1 MSMVRVAVFA
11 VIAVAVGG
19 AAYVYR
25 GEVAQRLGLGASAS
39 AAEKG
44 SASPA
49 AMAQPQGRRGR
60 ANPAGAV
67 PVVVTSVEPKAMP
80 IVIEAVG
87 TVQSI
92 SSVQLKSRLDSQIMK
107 VNVEEGAL
115 VKEGDLLFELD
126 ARTLKAQLSQIEA
139 QIRKDQA
146 QLEQAKRDT
155 VRAGDLLTKGAG
167 TVVARD
173 TNFTTQKAA
182 EAQLEADEAM
192 RQNIQTQ
199 ISYSEIRAPV
209 SGRIGSIPYKAGTT
223 LRVGDNTATAVLAT
237 INQVDPI
244 YVSFA
249 MPQVFLTDLRA
260 AMAKGGVKVNAVIDD
275 DHKQSGVIAFIENTV
290 DRQHRHR
297 DGQGAHRQRQRGPV
311 ARPVREGRGR
321 ARHRARGAFGPGG
334 RGPARNAGPL
344 RLRHQGRQH
353 GRSPPDHHQ
362 AHAVRRVGDRQ
373 RAQGRRIG
381 RDRRPAAP
389 GQRRFRRRSPTRGR
403 QAGACSKRAAQAR
416 AAPRLTRNRG
426 SRPCPRSASAAR

>member
-25 GEVAQRLGLGASAS
+25 DEVAQRLGLGASAS

-44 SASPA
+44 SSPA

-80 IVIEAVG
+80 IMIEAVG

-126 ARTLKAQLSQIEA
+126 ARTQKAQLSQIEA

-155 VRAGDLLTKGAG
+155 TRAGDLLTKGAG

-192 RQNIQTQ
+192 RQNILTQ

-209 SGRIGSIPYKAGTT
+209 SGRISSIPYKAGTT
-223 LRVGDNTATAVLAT
+223 LRLGDNTATAVLAT

-260 AMAKGGVKVNAVIDD
+260 AMAKGGVKVNAVIDET
-275 DHKQSGVIAFIENTV
+275 HKQSGVIGFLENTV
-290 DRQHRHR
+290 DANTGTVTAKARIANANEGLWPGQFVKVEVVLGIEPDALSVPAAAVQLGTQGPYVFVIKDGNTAEVRPITIKR
-297 DGQGAHRQRQRGPV
+297 TQYGESVIGSGLKAGESVVIDGQ
-311 ARPVREGRGR
+311 
-321 ARHRARGAFGPGG
+321 
-334 RGPARNAGPL
+334 L
-344 RLRHQGRQH
+344 RLVNGA
-353 GRSPPDHHQ
+353 SV
-362 AHAVRRVGDRQ
+362 AVRQPEV
-373 RAQGRRIG
+373 AKPP
-381 RDRRPAAP
+381 PASNEPAKPAP
-389 GQRRFRRRSPTRGR
+389 PRG
-403 QAGACSKRAAQAR
+403 
-416 AAPRLTRNRG
+416 
-426 SRPCPRSASAAR
+426 

>member
-25 GEVAQRLGLGASAS
+25 GEGAQRLGLGASAS
-39 AAEKG
+39 AAEKS

-60 ANPAGAV
+60 ANPGGAV
-67 PVVVTSVEPKAMP
+67 PVVVTTIGKKPMP
-80 IVIEAVG
+80 VVVEAVG
-87 TVQSI
+87 TVQAIASI
-92 SSVQLKSRLDSQIMK
+92 QIKPRIDSQIMK

-126 ARTLKAQLSQIEA
+126 NRTLKAQLGMIEA

-146 QLEQAKRDT
+146 QIVQAKRDT
-155 VRAGDLLTKGAG
+155 TRAGDLLTKGAG

-182 EAQLEADEAM
+182 EAQLETDEAM
-192 RQNIQTQ
+192 RQNILTQ

-209 SGRIGSIPYKAGTT
+209 SGRISSIPYKAGTT

-244 YVSFA
+244 FVSFA

-260 AMAKGGVKVNAVIDD
+260 AMAKGGVKVNAVFDD
-275 DHKQSGVIAFIENTV
+275 AHKQSPVIAFLDNTV
-290 DRQHRHR
+290 DANTGTVTAKARITNANEGLWP
-297 DGQGAHRQRQRGPV
+297 GQFVKVEVVLGI
-311 ARPVREGRGR
+311 E
-321 ARHRARGAFGPGG
+321 
-334 RGPARNAGPL
+334 
-344 RLRHQGRQH
+344 
-353 GRSPPDHHQ
+353 PD
-362 AHAVRRVGDRQ
+362 ALSV
-373 RAQGRRIG
+373 
-381 RDRRPAAP
+381 PAAAVQLGTQGP
-389 GQRRFRRRSPTRGR
+389 YVFVIKDGNTAEVPPITIKRTQYGDSVIGSALKAAESDVIDVQR
-403 QAGACSKRAAQAR
+403 
-416 AAPRLTRNRG
+416 
-426 SRPCPRSASAAR
+426 

>member
-25 GEVAQRLGLGASAS
+25 GEVAQRLGLGTSAS

-67 PVVVTSVEPKAMP
+67 PVVVTPVEPKAMP

-107 VNVEEGAL
+107 VHVEEGAL

-126 ARTLKAQLSQIEA
+126 ARTLKAQLSQTEA

-167 TVVARD
+167 TVVQRD
-173 TNFTTQKAA
+173 TNFTAQRAA

-192 RQNIQTQ
+192 RQNILAQ
-199 ISYSEIRAPV
+199 ITYSEIRAPV
-209 SGRIGSIPYKAGTT
+209 SGRISSIPYKAGTT

-244 YVSFA
+244 FVSFA

-290 DRQHRHR
+290 DASTGTVTAKARIANANEGLWPGQFVKVEVVLGIEPDALSVPAAAVQLGTQGPYVFVIKDGNTAEVRPITIKR
-297 DGQGAHRQRQRGPV
+297 TQYGDSVIGSGLKAGESVVIDGQ
-311 ARPVREGRGR
+311 
-321 ARHRARGAFGPGG
+321 
-334 RGPARNAGPL
+334 L
-344 RLRHQGRQH
+344 RLVNGA
-353 GRSPPDHHQ
+353 SV
-362 AHAVRRVGDRQ
+362 AVRQPEV
-373 RAQGRRIG
+373 AKPPPTSNEPPK
-381 RDRRPAAP
+381 PAP
-389 GQRRFRRRSPTRGR
+389 PRG
-403 QAGACSKRAAQAR
+403 
-416 AAPRLTRNRG
+416 
-426 SRPCPRSASAAR
+426 

>member
-126 ARTLKAQLSQIEA
+126 ARTLKAQLSQVEA

-155 VRAGDLLTKGAG
+155 QRAADLLTKGAG
-167 TVVARD
+167 TVVQRD
-173 TNFTTQKAA
+173 TNLSLQRAL
-182 EAQLEADEAM
+182 EAQIEADEAM
-192 RQNIQTQ
+192 RQNILTQ
-199 ISYSEIRAPV
+199 ITYSEIRAPV
-209 SGRIGSIPYKAGTT
+209 SGRISSIPYKAGTT

-244 YVSFA
+244 FVSFA

-275 DHKQSGVIAFIENTV
+275 DHKQSGVIAFLENTV
-290 DRQHRHR
+290 DANTGTVTAKARIANANEGLWPGQFVKVEVVLGIEPEALSVPAAAVQLGTQGPYVFVIKDGNTAEVRPITIKR
-297 DGQGAHRQRQRGPV
+297 TQYGESVIGGGLKAGESVVIDGQ
-311 ARPVREGRGR
+311 
-321 ARHRARGAFGPGG
+321 
-334 RGPARNAGPL
+334 L
-344 RLRHQGRQH
+344 RLVNGA
-353 GRSPPDHHQ
+353 SV
-362 AHAVRRVGDRQ
+362 AVRQPEV
-373 RAQGRRIG
+373 AKPA
-381 RDRRPAAP
+381 PAANEP
-389 GQRRFRRRSPTRGR
+389 PKPAPPRG
-403 QAGACSKRAAQAR
+403 
-416 AAPRLTRNRG
+416 
-426 SRPCPRSASAAR
+426 

>member
-25 GEVAQRLGLGASAS
+25 DEVAQRLGLGASAS

-44 SASPA
+44 SSPA

-67 PVVVTSVEPKAMP
+67 PVVVTSVDPKAMP
-80 IVIEAVG
+80 IIVEAVG

-107 VNVEEGAL
+107 VHVEEGAL

-126 ARTLKAQLSQIEA
+126 ARTQKAQLSQIEA

-155 VRAGDLLTKGAG
+155 TRAGDLLTKGAG

-192 RQNIQTQ
+192 RQNILTQ

-209 SGRIGSIPYKAGTT
+209 SGRISSIPYKAGTT
-223 LRVGDNTATAVLAT
+223 LRIGDNTATAVLAT

-260 AMAKGGVKVNAVIDD
+260 AMAKAGVKVNAVIDD
-275 DHKQSGVIAFIENTV
+275 DHKQSGVIAFLENTV
-290 DRQHRHR
+290 DANTGTVTAKARITNANEGLWPGQFVKVEVVLGIEPDALSVPAAAVQLGTQGPYVFVIKDGTTAEVRPITIKR
-297 DGQGAHRQRQRGPV
+297 TQYGESVIGSGLKAGESVVIDGQ
-311 ARPVREGRGR
+311 
-321 ARHRARGAFGPGG
+321 
-334 RGPARNAGPL
+334 L
-344 RLRHQGRQH
+344 RLVNGA
-353 GRSPPDHHQ
+353 SV
-362 AHAVRRVGDRQ
+362 AVRQPEV
-373 RAQGRRIG
+373 AKPP
-381 RDRRPAAP
+381 PASNEPPKPAP
-389 GQRRFRRRSPTRGR
+389 PRG
-403 QAGACSKRAAQAR
+403 
-416 AAPRLTRNRG
+416 
-426 SRPCPRSASAAR
+426 

>member
-25 GEVAQRLGLGASAS
+25 GEVAQRLGLGAAS

-80 IVIEAVG
+80 IIIEAVG

-92 SSVQLKSRLDSQIMK
+92 SSVALKSRLDSQIMK

-126 ARTLKAQLSQIEA
+126 ARTLKAQLSQVEA

-192 RQNIQTQ
+192 RQNILTQ

-209 SGRIGSIPYKAGTT
+209 SGRISSIPYKAGTT

-244 YVSFA
+244 FVSFA

-260 AMAKGGVKVNAVIDD
+260 AMAKSGVKVNAVIDD
-275 DHKQSGVIAFIENTV
+275 AHKQSGVIGFIENTV
-290 DRQHRHR
+290 DPNTGTVTAKARIANANEGLWPGQFVKVEIVLGIEPDALSVPAAAVQLGTQGPYVFVIKDGNTAEVRPIVLKR
-297 DGQGAHRQRQRGPV
+297 TQYGEAVIGSGLKAGESVVIDGQ
-311 ARPVREGRGR
+311 
-321 ARHRARGAFGPGG
+321 
-334 RGPARNAGPL
+334 L
-344 RLRHQGRQH
+344 RLVNGANVVVR
-353 GRSPPDHHQ
+353 PPD
-362 AHAVRRVGDRQ
+362 APK
-373 RAQGRRIG
+373 
-381 RDRRPAAP
+381 PAPTQDEAP
-389 GQRRFRRRSPTRGR
+389 KPAPPRG
-403 QAGACSKRAAQAR
+403 
-416 AAPRLTRNRG
+416 
-426 SRPCPRSASAAR
+426 

>member
-25 GEVAQRLGLGASAS
+25 GEVAQRLGLGAAS

-67 PVVVTSVEPKAMP
+67 PVVVTPVEPKAMP

-126 ARTLKAQLSQIEA
+126 ARTQKAQLSQIEA

-155 VRAGDLLTKGAG
+155 TRAGDLLTKGAG

-192 RQNIQTQ
+192 RQNILTQ

-209 SGRIGSIPYKAGTT
+209 SGRISSIPYKAGTT
-223 LRVGDNTATAVLAT
+223 LRIGDNTATAVLAT

-260 AMAKGGVKVNAVIDD
+260 AMAKAGVKVNAVIDD
-275 DHKQSGVIAFIENTV
+275 DHKQSGVIAFLENTV
-290 DRQHRHR
+290 DANTGTVTAKARIANANEGLWPGQFVKVEVVLGIEPDALSVPAAAVQLGTQGPYVFVIKDGNTAEVRPITIKR
-297 DGQGAHRQRQRGPV
+297 TQYGESVIGSGLKAGESVVIDGQ
-311 ARPVREGRGR
+311 
-321 ARHRARGAFGPGG
+321 
-334 RGPARNAGPL
+334 L
-344 RLRHQGRQH
+344 RLVNGA
-353 GRSPPDHHQ
+353 SV
-362 AHAVRRVGDRQ
+362 AVRQPEV
-373 RAQGRRIG
+373 AKPP
-381 RDRRPAAP
+381 PASNEPPKPAP
-389 GQRRFRRRSPTRGR
+389 PRG
-403 QAGACSKRAAQAR
+403 
-416 AAPRLTRNRG
+416 
-426 SRPCPRSASAAR
+426 

>member
-25 GEVAQRLGLGASAS
+25 DEVAQRLGLGASAS

-92 SSVQLKSRLDSQIMK
+92 SSVALKSRLDSQIMK

-126 ARTLKAQLSQIEA
+126 ARTLKAQLSQVEA

-167 TVVARD
+167 TVVQRD
-173 TNFTTQKAA
+173 TNVTAQRAA

-192 RQNIQTQ
+192 RQNILAQ
-199 ISYSEIRAPV
+199 ITYSEIRAPV
-209 SGRIGSIPYKAGTT
+209 SGRISSIPYKAGTT

-244 YVSFA
+244 FVSFA

-275 DHKQSGVIAFIENTV
+275 DHKQSGVIGFIENTV
-290 DRQHRHR
+290 DPNTGTVTAKARIANANEGLWPGQFVKVEVVLGIEPDALSVPAAAVQLGTQGPYVFVIKDGTTAEVRPITIKR
-297 DGQGAHRQRQRGPV
+297 TQYGESVVGSGLKAGESVVIDGQ
-311 ARPVREGRGR
+311 
-321 ARHRARGAFGPGG
+321 
-334 RGPARNAGPL
+334 L
-344 RLRHQGRQH
+344 RLVNGA
-353 GRSPPDHHQ
+353 SV
-362 AHAVRRVGDRQ
+362 AVRQPEV
-373 RAQGRRIG
+373 AKPP
-381 RDRRPAAP
+381 PASNEP
-389 GQRRFRRRSPTRGR
+389 PKPTPPRG
-403 QAGACSKRAAQAR
+403 
-416 AAPRLTRNRG
+416 
-426 SRPCPRSASAAR
+426 

>member
-1 MSMVRVAVFA
+1 MSMVRVAIFA

-25 GEVAQRLGLGASAS
+25 DEVAQRLGLGASAS

-44 SASPA
+44 SSPA

-80 IVIEAVG
+80 IMIEAVG

-126 ARTLKAQLSQIEA
+126 ARTQKAQLSQIEA

-155 VRAGDLLTKGAG
+155 TRAGDLLTKGAG

-192 RQNIQTQ
+192 RQNILTQ

-209 SGRIGSIPYKAGTT
+209 SGRISSIPYKAGTT
-223 LRVGDNTATAVLAT
+223 LRIGDNTATAVLAT

-260 AMAKGGVKVNAVIDD
+260 AMAKAGVKVNAVIDD
-275 DHKQSGVIAFIENTV
+275 DHKQSGVIAFLENTV
-290 DRQHRHR
+290 DANTGTVTAKARITNANEGLWPGQFVKVEVVLGIEPDALSVPAAAVQLGTQGPYVFVIKDGTTAEVRPITIKR
-297 DGQGAHRQRQRGPV
+297 TQYGESVIGSGLKAGESVVIDGQ
-311 ARPVREGRGR
+311 
-321 ARHRARGAFGPGG
+321 
-334 RGPARNAGPL
+334 L
-344 RLRHQGRQH
+344 RLVNGA
-353 GRSPPDHHQ
+353 SV
-362 AHAVRRVGDRQ
+362 AVRQPEV
-373 RAQGRRIG
+373 AKPP
-381 RDRRPAAP
+381 PASNEPPKPAP
-389 GQRRFRRRSPTRGR
+389 PRG
-403 QAGACSKRAAQAR
+403 
-416 AAPRLTRNRG
+416 
-426 SRPCPRSASAAR
+426 